1 VRILSSSDR
10 STTLSLQPHPRETL
24 VARLRLGT
32 VEVTSITR
40 VWNPA
45 EVSRCT
51 LCPTCSVSPH
61 SATCMILTTAPVPVG
76 AAPLFPRGGP

>member
-1 VRILSSSDR
+1 VRTLPPSDR
-10 STTLSLQPHPRETL
+10 PSTLSFQPVPRETL

-45 EVSRCT
+45 EVGRCS
-51 LCPTCSVSPH
+51 LCPLCTVSPLT
-61 SATCMILTTAPVPVG
+61 ATCMVLTSRTVPD
-76 AAPLFPRGGP
+76 ATAPLFSHGGT

>member
-1 VRILSSSDR
+1 VRTLPPSDR
-10 STTLSLQPHPRETL
+10 PSTLSFQPVPRETL

-61 SATCMILTTAPVPVG
+61 SATCMVLTTAPVPVG
-76 AAPLFPRGGP
+76 TAPLFPRG